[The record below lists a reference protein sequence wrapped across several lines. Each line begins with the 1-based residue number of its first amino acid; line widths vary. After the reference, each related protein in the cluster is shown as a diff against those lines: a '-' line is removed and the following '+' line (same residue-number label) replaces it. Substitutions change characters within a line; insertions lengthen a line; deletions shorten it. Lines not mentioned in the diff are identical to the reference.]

1 LYSAWLLKEAVE
13 YMENYG
19 GWPQLPSFENH
30 GFIFWKRRTM
40 ETMTMTR
47 EATPAERFSV

>member
-1 LYSAWLLKEAVE
+1 
-13 YMENYG
+13 MENYG

-47 EATPAERFSV
+47 EATPAERFSVWTDHHLTSREKV